1 MKPLVCPQD
10 FLDADVCALH
20 FVGWR
25 KSGMP
30 AVFEVIFGIWMC
42 HPHTLSSVRLWCAMC
57 SCCAVQVRR
66 SAVCLFNGV

>member
-30 AVFEVIFGIWMC
+30 AVYEVHFRGL
-42 HPHTLSSVRLWCAMC
+42 PHCALK
-57 SCCAVQVRR
+57 SQT
-66 SAVCLFNGV
+66 F